1 MKRWNLVFM
10 VKVWFVMMALLIVAA
25 LFGNQALYELAAL
38 AAKIMTGIIVVLIVM
53 LLVSEFRKT
62 NRLPTE
68 WSNDG

>member
-25 LFGNQALYELAAL
+25 LFDNQALYELAAL